1 MSEMGRVLMG
11 LGALLMVA
19 GGVLWAVGR
28 LGLRLPGDLVW
39 NRGPVTV
46 YLPLASALLISVVLT
61 LLLNL
66 FLRR

>member
-39 NRGPVTV
+39 HRGPVTV